1 MLRVT
6 LQSRAVTPVFV
17 VLAAMTVLS
26 GCQKPAPAPPQAAT
40 IVLATTTST
49 YDSGLIDALLP
60 RFTQQTGIKVK
71 AVAVGSGQAMENG
84 RRGDADVLI
93 VHSPTAEA
101 EFMSGG
107 FGSER
112 HPLMYNDF
120 VIVGP
125 PDDSAICSAATSA
138 PEALQMIV
146 AASQSFVSRGDNSG
160 THARELKLWEDVD
173 AAPQEW
179 WNENY
184 IDSGSG
190 MAATLTMASEK
201 QAFTLADRGTFLTH
215 QDRLKLA
222 IVFEGGIELRNDYH
236 VILVNPEK
244 HPHVKVEAVRQ
255 FIQFLHSPETRELI
269 AHFGEEKFGQPLF
282 FLADL
287 PIQSEKPDQNQK
299 AD

>member
-1 MLRVT
+1 MI
-6 LQSRAVTPVFV
+6 LQCKAVTRLFV
-17 VLAAMTVLS
+17 VFAALTLLP
-26 GCQKPAPAPPQAAT
+26 GCQKPTSAPSPAAT

-49 YDSGLIDALLP
+49 YDSGLIDALLT
-60 RFTQQTGIKVK
+60 RFTEQTGIEVK

-84 RRGDADVLI
+84 RRGDADVLM
-93 VHSPTAEA
+93 VHSPKAEE
-101 EFMSGG
+101 EFMSRG
-107 FGSER
+107 FGAER
-112 HPLMYNDF
+112 HRLMYNDF

-125 PDDSAICSAATSA
+125 PDDSAICTDATSA
-138 PEALQMIV
+138 PDALQLIV
-146 AASQSFVSRGDNSG
+146 AASRSFISRGDNSG
-160 THARELKLWEDVD
+160 THARELRLWEGVD
-173 AAPQEW
+173 AASQEW
-179 WNENY
+179 RNRNY

-201 QAFTLADRGTFLTH
+201 QAFTLADRGTFLAH
-215 QDRLKLA
+215 QDRLELA
-222 IVFEGGIELRNDYH
+222 IAFEGGVELRNDYH

-244 HPHVKVEAVRQ
+244 HPHVKVDAVRQ

-287 PIQSEKPDQNQK
+287 AVQTEKPDQNQR